1 MPMFTNK
8 KPPHLLPHT
17 CSQACSQA
25 SNRVRIHTL
34 ALMLP
39 IILLLIALPLAAV
52 DVMQF
57 DSPEQAERFRALTE
71 EIRCLVC
78 QNQSL
83 ADSDAPLAQDLR
95 DEVLEQM
102 NAGKTDGEIRDYLV
116 ARYSDFVLY
125 RPRINSANLVLWFAP
140 LLMVLAGFWIIYRQL
155 RKRSAI
161 PADKSTDDP
170 TDNNQDQ

>member
-1 MPMFTNK
+1 MTFAAAM
-8 KPPHLLPHT
+8 
-17 CSQACSQA
+17 
-25 SNRVRIHTL
+25 
-34 ALMLP
+34 
-39 IILLLIALPLAAV
+39 LIALPLAAV

-57 DSPEQAERFRALTE
+57 DSPEQAERFRNLTE

-102 NAGKTDGEIRDYLV
+102 SLGKTDDEIRDYLV

-125 RPRINSANLVLWFAP
+125 RPRVNSANLVLWFAP
-140 LLMVLAGFWIIYRQL
+140 LLMVIAGFWIIFRQL
-155 RKRSAI
+155 RRRNALLTE
-161 PADKSTDDP
+161 ALNTDD
-170 TDNNQDQ
+170 NQDQ